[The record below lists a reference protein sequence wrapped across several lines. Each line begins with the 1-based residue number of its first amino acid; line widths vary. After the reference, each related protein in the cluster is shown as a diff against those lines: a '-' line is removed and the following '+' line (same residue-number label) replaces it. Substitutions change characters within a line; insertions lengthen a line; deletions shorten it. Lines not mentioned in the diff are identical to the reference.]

1 MLFNTS
7 IEENLR
13 LAKPD
18 ATDEEMTEALIAA
31 NAWKFI
37 RTKLGK
43 TGMKTHVGSS
53 GGQLSGG

>member
-13 LAKPD
+13 LSKPD
-18 ATDEEMTEALIAA
+18 ATEDEMVEALIAA

-37 RTKLGK
+37 KTKLGK
-43 TGMKTHVGSS
+43 TGIKTQVGSA
-53 GGQLSGG
+53 GG